1 MEEKTF
7 KNVIEVKVN
16 SNYFVILSINLNLRS
31 ESEHARGVDQV
42 RYCKSGWSGH
52 SFERF
57 T

>member
-42 RYCKSGWSGH
+42 R
-52 SFERF
+52 
-57 T
+57 